1 MLNFN
6 KKDVMMMRYSI
17 VKKQDK
23 NTHEVAETIKR
34 ALTANAWE
42 YDEDDPELVI
52 CVGETAHCCMA
63 FISIWIL

>member
-52 CVGETAHCCMA
+52 CVGGDGT
-63 FISIWIL
+63 LLYGVL